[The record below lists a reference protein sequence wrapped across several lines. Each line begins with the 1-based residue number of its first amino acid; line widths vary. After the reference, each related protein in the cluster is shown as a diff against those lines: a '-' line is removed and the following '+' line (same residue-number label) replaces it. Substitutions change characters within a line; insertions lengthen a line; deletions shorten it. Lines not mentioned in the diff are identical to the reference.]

1 VELGCRHKM
10 GYRAL
15 YLAVPGI
22 LLIPLGLLWAGGV
35 VTAIGGLLIVLAV
48 LVWPLL
54 TADVG
59 SD

>member
-1 VELGCRHKM
+1 M

-54 TADVG
+54 TADAG